1 LYIYILVFRKKKK
14 KKITYYILTVPF
26 SIKDNLSDNIYLYL
40 IIRYLYPLFV
50 FIHAGA
56 NMRQLL
62 TSKLNFKN
70 IMNQKTATSISSLT
84 ELRRK
89 QLVMDIA
96 NNLAKLPKKSPEYI
110 DQIRVLNMLSRTRPE
125 LPELPKFID

>member
-1 LYIYILVFRKKKK
+1 
-14 KKITYYILTVPF
+14 
-26 SIKDNLSDNIYLYL
+26 
-40 IIRYLYPLFV
+40 
-50 FIHAGA
+50 
-56 NMRQLL
+56 
-62 TSKLNFKN
+62 
-70 IMNQKTATSISSLT
+70 MNQKTATSISSLT